1 MHLSA
6 ADNLRLRHLAVGL
19 SLSVGIALLALKFYA
34 AYLTGSSAIL
44 SDALE
49 SIINVAASSFA
60 LVSILWAARHP
71 DETHPYGHG
80 KIEYFAAGF
89 EGALIILAAAGI
101 LAKAWP
107 RLFHP
112 QALPRLET
120 GLLLIFLAAVVNL
133 ILSLGLIRTGR
144 RTRSPTL
151 VADGQHILTDVY
163 TSLGVLGG
171 LGLVWFTGW
180 YWLDSAVACLVAVSI
195 LVTGG
200 KLVRQAFLGLMDTSE
215 PGLLDEIARVL
226 AQHRKDTWIDIHR
239 LRARR
244 AGSRVLLDFH
254 LILPRDFTLAEVHRE
269 VKELEGIFNA
279 HFGGQADILIH
290 ADPCEE
296 PVCPICGHDPCQLRQ
311 EDGLVQRLWRSKV
324 LTAEAEDKKDILTQA
339 DQEEAGKTPK

>member
-6 ADNLRLRHLAVGL
+6 ADNLRLRFIAVWLSLAVG
-19 SLSVGIALLALKFYA
+19 VALLAIKFYA

-49 SIINVAASSFA
+49 SIINVVASTFA
-60 LVSILWAARHP
+60 LVSIVWAARYP

-80 KIEYFAAGF
+80 KIEYFSAGF

-101 LAKAWP
+101 LVKAWP
-107 RLFHP
+107 RLLHP
-112 QALPRLET
+112 QDLPRLET
-120 GLLLIFLAAVVNL
+120 GLLLVFFAAVVNL
-133 ILSLGLIRTGR
+133 VLSLGLIRTGR
-144 RTRSPTL
+144 RTHSPTL

-163 TSLGVLGG
+163 TSLGVVGG
-171 LGLVWFTGW
+171 LVLVWFTGW
-180 YWLDSAVACLVAVSI
+180 YWLDGVVACLVAVGI
-195 LVTGG
+195 LVTGF

-215 PGLLDEIARVL
+215 PGLLEEIVQVL

-279 HFGGQADILIH
+279 HFDGQTDILIH
-290 ADPCEE
+290 TDPCED
-296 PVCPICGHDPCQLRQ
+296 PVCPICGHDPCQHRQ
-311 EDGLVQRLWRSKV
+311 EDALAQRLWRRKT
-324 LTAEAEDKKDILTQA
+324 LTAEAEEKKDIITQP
-339 DQEEAGKTPK
+339 DREEAEDMQK

>member
-1 MHLSA
+1 MHLSS
-6 ADNLRLRHLAVGL
+6 ADNFHLRLVAVGL
-19 SLSVGIALLALKFYA
+19 SLAVGVSLLALKFYA

-49 SIINVAASSFA
+49 SIVNVVASTFA

-80 KIEYFAAGF
+80 KIEFFAAGF

-101 LAKAWP
+101 LAKAGP
-107 RLFHP
+107 RFFQP
-112 QALPRLET
+112 QVLPRLET
-120 GLLLIFLAAVVNL
+120 GLLLIFFAAVVNL
-133 ILSLGLIRTGR
+133 VLSWGLIKTGR
-144 RTRSPTL
+144 LTHSPTL

-171 LGLVWFTGW
+171 LVLVWFTGW
-180 YWLDSAVACLVAVSI
+180 YWLDSAVACLVAAGI
-195 LVTGG
+195 LVTGF
-200 KLVRQAFLGLMDTSE
+200 KLVRQAFMGLMDTSE
-215 PGLLDEIARVL
+215 PGLLEEIAQEL
-226 AQHRKDTWIDIHR
+226 AKHRKDTWIDIHR

-244 AGSRVLLDFH
+244 AGRRVLLDFH
-254 LILPRDFTLAEVHRE
+254 LILPRDFSLAEVHRE

-290 ADPCEE
+290 TDPCED

-311 EDGLVQRLWRSKV
+311 EDALAQRLWRSEV
-324 LTAEAEDKKDILTQA
+324 LTAEAEDKEDLLTHKD
-339 DQEEAGKTPK
+339 KKN